1 MNSSVLFPKT
11 LLDIKVTSETII
23 DLYKN
28 CGLPERISE
37 KLFADLS
44 PHAQAELVEITR
56 RGLLGAHEGTA
67 KLCDLQCVLRYI
79 LLYILTDGKPRGES
93 K

>member
-1 MNSSVLFPKT
+1 MNSPVLFPKT

-44 PHAQAELVEITR
+44 PSRASRVGRDHPPGPAGRA
-56 RGLLGAHEGTA
+56 RGDREAL
-67 KLCDLQCVLRYI
+67 
-79 LLYILTDGKPRGES
+79 
-93 K
+93 